1 MTNRIP
7 HPTTRMLRDL
17 TALTALTA
25 VSLGLAACGSEEV
38 APPPAPVAK
47 KAPAPPPPPP
57 APTVTPIADLM
68 ARYDIDPRVNL
79 SEDLAPDN
87 DAGRIAVLRFFDGFA
102 RGDSS
107 RVEGMLAGMDAL
119 LLKVMTASGE
129 WQEATSDIIGID
141 VRTGTHPLVGECA
154 LAVFMVGNQFEPQLW
169 AYEIS
174 GDPAADGAEFDA
186 QPSPPNMMDR
196 LSGDD
201 WITAWFNILG
211 EEMARATAPDEIV
224 EIPTQ
229 DFTEEDSGS
238 SSMGSPAGGPGGGGN
253 APGKRKRPKGPK
265 IDPNP
270 GFAPSGN

>member
-25 VSLGLAACGSEEV
+25 VLLGLAACGSEEV

-119 LLKVMTASGE
+119 LLKDMTASGE

>member
-1 MTNRIP
+1 
-7 HPTTRMLRDL
+7 
-17 TALTALTA
+17 
-25 VSLGLAACGSEEV
+25 
-38 APPPAPVAK
+38 
-47 KAPAPPPPPP
+47 
-57 APTVTPIADLM
+57 
-68 ARYDIDPRVNL
+68 
-79 SEDLAPDN
+79 
-87 DAGRIAVLRFFDGFA
+87 
-102 RGDSS
+102 
-107 RVEGMLAGMDAL
+107 
-119 LLKVMTASGE
+119 
-129 WQEATSDIIGID
+129 
-141 VRTGTHPLVGECA
+141 
-154 LAVFMVGNQFEPQLW
+154 
-169 AYEIS
+169 
-174 GDPAADGAEFDA
+174 
-186 QPSPPNMMDR
+186 MMDR

>member
-1 MTNRIP
+1 
-7 HPTTRMLRDL
+7 
-17 TALTALTA
+17 
-25 VSLGLAACGSEEV
+25 
-38 APPPAPVAK
+38 VAK
-47 KAPAPPPPPP
+47 RAPAPPPPPP

-68 ARYDIDPRVNL
+68 ATYDIDPRVNL

-87 DAGRIAVLRFFDGFA
+87 DEGRIAVLRFFDAFA
-102 RGDSS
+102 RGDSG
-107 RVEGMLAGMDAL
+107 RLDGMLSGMDAL
-119 LLKVMTASGE
+119 LLEEMTASGD
-129 WQEATSDIIGID
+129 WKAATSNIIGID
-141 VRTGTHPLVGECA
+141 VRTGTHPVVGDCA
-154 LAVFMVGNQFEPQLW
+154 LAVFMVDNQFEPQLW
-169 AYEIS
+169 AYEVT
-174 GDPAADGAEFDA
+174 GNPAADGAEFDA

-196 LSGDD
+196 LSGND
-201 WITAWFNILG
+201 WITAWFDILG

-229 DFTEEDSGS
+229 DFTEEESGS

>member
-1 MTNRIP
+1 MTNRISR
-7 HPTTRMLRDL
+7 PTTRMFRNLAGL
-17 TALTALTA
+17 TTLTA
-25 VSLGLAACGSEEV
+25 VSLGLVACGSEP
-38 APPPAPVAK
+38 APPPAAPVAK
-47 KAPAPPPPPP
+47 RAPAPPPPPP

-68 ARYDIDPRVNL
+68 ATYDIDPRVNL

-87 DAGRIAVLRFFDGFA
+87 DEGRIAVLRFFDAFA
-102 RGDSS
+102 RGDSG
-107 RVEGMLAGMDAL
+107 RLDGMLSGMDAL
-119 LLKVMTASGE
+119 LLEEMTASGD
-129 WQEATSDIIGID
+129 WKAATSNIIGID
-141 VRTGTHPLVGECA
+141 VRTGTHPVVGDCA
-154 LAVFMVGNQFEPQLW
+154 LAVFMVDNQFEPQLW
-169 AYEIS
+169 AYEVT
-174 GDPAADGAEFDA
+174 GNPAADGAEFDA

-196 LSGDD
+196 LSGND
-201 WITAWFNILG
+201 WITAWFDILG

-229 DFTEEDSGS
+229 DFTEEESGS

>member
-1 MTNRIP
+1 MTNRILRS
-7 HPTTRMLRDL
+7 TTRMFRDL
-17 TALTALTA
+17 ANLTALTA
-25 VSLGLAACGSEEV
+25 VSLGLVACGSD
-38 APPPAPVAK
+38 PPPPAAAPVAK
-47 KAPAPPPPPP
+47 RAPAPPPPPP

-87 DAGRIAVLRFFDGFA
+87 DAGRIAVLRFFDAFA
-102 RGDSS
+102 RGDAG
-107 RVEGMLAGMDAL
+107 RLDGMLSGMDAFIL
-119 LLKVMTASGE
+119 EEMTASGE
-129 WQEATSDIIGID
+129 WEAATSNIIGID
-141 VRTGTHPLVGECA
+141 VRTANHPVVGECA
-154 LAVFMVGNQFEPQLW
+154 LAVFMVDNRFEPQLW
-169 AYEIS
+169 AYEIT

-201 WITAWFNILG
+201 WITAWFDILG

-224 EIPTQ
+224 EIPSQ
-229 DFTEEDSGS
+229 DFTEEDTGS
-238 SSMGSPAGGPGGGGN
+238 SSMGTPAGGPGGGGN

>member
-1 MTNRIP
+1 MTNRIQR
-7 HPTTRMLRDL
+7 PTTRMLRDL

-25 VSLGLAACGSEEV
+25 VSLGLAACGSEE
-38 APPPAPVAK
+38 APPPPAPVAK
-47 KAPAPPPPPP
+47 KAPPPPPPP
-57 APTVTPIADLM
+57 AAPTVTPIADLM
-68 ARYDIDPRVNL
+68 AKYDIDPRVNL

-119 LLKVMTASGE
+119 LLKDMTASGE
-129 WQEATSDIIGID
+129 WQEATSNIIGID
-141 VRTGTHPLVGECA
+141 VRTGTHPVVGDCA

-224 EIPTQ
+224 EIPAQ
-229 DFTEEDSGS
+229 DFTEEESGS